1 MNRDLSCPHLLARSL
16 RACARGIY
24 PDEAAVELLISHG
37 TFLHR
42 DDFTGR
48 FIGHGTS
55 ISDGTML
62 AAIDWE
68 AAITA
73 LSGGEL
79 PCSGGEGRILRLSA
93 GLAAGIPADLRDA
106 VTGLDNLNIQR
117 LLTAIRHASGK
128 RPENSRYR

>member
-1 MNRDLSCPHLLARSL
+1 MNRDLSSPHLLARSL

-48 FIGHGTS
+48 FTGHGTS

-79 PCSGGEGRILRLSA
+79 PCSGGDRRILRLSA
-93 GLAAGIPADLRDA
+93 SLAAGIPADLRDA
-106 VTGLDNLNIQR
+106 VTGLDDLNIQQ

-128 RPENSRYR
+128 RPENSEYR

>member
-1 MNRDLSCPHLLARSL
+1 MTRRPASQHPLARPL

-24 PDEAAVELLISHG
+24 PDEAALELLISHG

-48 FIGHGTS
+48 FIEHGTS
-55 ISDGTML
+55 ISNGAVL

-68 AAITA
+68 AAVTA
-73 LSGGEL
+73 LSCGEL
-79 PCSGGEGRILRLSA
+79 PCSGGERRILMLSA
-93 GLAAGIPADLRDA
+93 SLAASIPVDLRDA
-106 VTGLDNLNIQR
+106 VTGIDDRNVQR

-128 RPENSRYR
+128 RPENSEYR